1 MLKVGK
7 EVKAKGSERRDTE
20 FQYPKYRRWFIIQF
34 LHKSEHDDKCDFSH

>member
-20 FQYPKYRRWFIIQF
+20 FQYPKYRR
-34 LHKSEHDDKCDFSH
+34 